1 MNIILTHEDQRDL
14 HYEVECILR
23 MFLPQVQPR
32 FLQAED
38 EPSPERVEIR
48 TGAGEGAENRVSLT
62 LPGFAGEEREP
73 ASRDRR
79 DTEASVCRML
89 YRLLTRATGRRI
101 EWGVLTGIR
110 PVKLVRELR
119 EQGMG
124 YREIAGCFTGRYL
137 TTPQKAALC
146 IRTDEVQQQ
155 AIRRSD
161 PKGYS
166 LYISIPFC
174 PSRCSYCSFVS
185 HSIEKTKRLIPAY
198 LEKLKEEL
206 RYTAAIAA
214 EKGLVLQTIYMGG
227 GTPTVLTA
235 EQLRDLLQTVNSA
248 FDRSRCMEFTV
259 EAGRPDTICRD
270 KLQALV
276 EGGVDRVSVNP
287 QTLNDQVLRQVG
299 RRHTAAEFLAAYS
312 LAKSMPFTAVN
323 VDLIAGLTGDTVESF
338 RDTLDRIIALK
349 PGNITVHS
357 LTMKRAA
364 DMIGEKNLHLTG
376 FSPVSQMVNYS
387 QEALDAAGYR
397 PYYLYRQKSTVDSL
411 ENVGFCKGDALCLYN
426 IYIMDETHTILS
438 TGGGGVTKVVL
449 PGNRIERIFNYKYP
463 YEYIDRFQTI
473 LERKDALREFPL

>member
-1 MNIILTHEDQRDL
+1 MNIILTQEDQRDL

-32 FLQAED
+32 FLQAEA

-73 ASRDRR
+73 AGRDRR

-124 YREIAGCFTGRYL
+124 YREIAGRFTGRYL

-185 HSIEKTKRLIPAY
+185 HSIEKTRRLIPAY
-198 LEKLKEEL
+198 L
-206 RYTAAIAA
+206 
-214 EKGLVLQTIYMGG
+214 
-227 GTPTVLTA
+227 
-235 EQLRDLLQTVNSA
+235 
-248 FDRSRCMEFTV
+248 
-259 EAGRPDTICRD
+259 D
-270 KLQALV
+270 KL
-276 EGGVDRVSVNP
+276 VD
-287 QTLNDQVLRQVG
+287 
-299 RRHTAAEFLAAYS
+299 E
-312 LAKSMPFTAVN
+312 LAKGKSM
-323 VDLIAGLTGDTVESF
+323 D
-338 RDTLDRIIALK
+338 K
-349 PGNITVHS
+349 
-357 LTMKRAA
+357 
-364 DMIGEKNLHLTG
+364 
-376 FSPVSQMVNYS
+376 
-387 QEALDAAGYR
+387 
-397 PYYLYRQKSTVDSL
+397 
-411 ENVGFCKGDALCLYN
+411 
-426 IYIMDETHTILS
+426 IL
-438 TGGGGVTKVVL
+438 
-449 PGNRIERIFNYKYP
+449 
-463 YEYIDRFQTI
+463 
-473 LERKDALREFPL
+473 RK

>member
-1 MNIILTHEDQRDL
+1 
-14 HYEVECILR
+14 
-23 MFLPQVQPR
+23 
-32 FLQAED
+32 
-38 EPSPERVEIR
+38 
-48 TGAGEGAENRVSLT
+48 
-62 LPGFAGEEREP
+62 
-73 ASRDRR
+73 
-79 DTEASVCRML
+79 ML

-119 EQGMG
+119 EQGMD

-312 LAKSMPFTAVN
+312 LAKSMPFT
-323 VDLIAGLTGDTVESF
+323 
-338 RDTLDRIIALK
+338 DR
-349 PGNITVHS
+349 
-357 LTMKRAA
+357 
-364 DMIGEKNLHLTG
+364 
-376 FSPVSQMVNYS
+376 
-387 QEALDAAGYR
+387 
-397 PYYLYRQKSTVDSL
+397 
-411 ENVGFCKGDALCLYN
+411 
-426 IYIMDETHTILS
+426 
-438 TGGGGVTKVVL
+438 
-449 PGNRIERIFNYKYP
+449 
-463 YEYIDRFQTI
+463 
-473 LERKDALREFPL
+473 

>member
-1 MNIILTHEDQRDL
+1 
-14 HYEVECILR
+14 
-23 MFLPQVQPR
+23 
-32 FLQAED
+32 
-38 EPSPERVEIR
+38 
-48 TGAGEGAENRVSLT
+48 
-62 LPGFAGEEREP
+62 
-73 ASRDRR
+73 
-79 DTEASVCRML
+79 
-89 YRLLTRATGRRI
+89 
-101 EWGVLTGIR
+101 
-110 PVKLVRELR
+110 
-119 EQGMG
+119 
-124 YREIAGCFTGRYL
+124 
-137 TTPQKAALC
+137 
-146 IRTDEVQQQ
+146 
-155 AIRRSD
+155 
-161 PKGYS
+161 
-166 LYISIPFC
+166 
-174 PSRCSYCSFVS
+174 
-185 HSIEKTKRLIPAY
+185 
-198 LEKLKEEL
+198 
-206 RYTAAIAA
+206 
-214 EKGLVLQTIYMGG
+214 
-227 GTPTVLTA
+227 
-235 EQLRDLLQTVNSA
+235 
-248 FDRSRCMEFTV
+248 MEFTV

-312 LAKSMPFTAVN
+312 LAKSMPFTAIN

-473 LERKDALREFPL
+473 LERKDALRSFPL